1 MGKLSTHTTEVNTV
15 SVALGLLLAFRVN
28 TAYDRYWEGRKL
40 IQAIIS
46 IIRSFA
52 RQIWT
57 HAPEET
63 ENDCLQKKYCINLV
77 LAFFIATIHHL
88 RQEKG
93 AHHKDLRELL
103 PPGWI
108 PSCVK
113 KSEGDALST
122 KSSLNLPLN
131 LEGEPSNCRARRAS
145 DGSLD
150 AYEDNSEA
158 LRYTEDVHSRL
169 PRDILEEPDDNR
181 ITEVSED
188 MCMEADNPTDIN
200 NISRSL
206 VFQEFQITNIDKL
219 TVKEL
224 EKFVRDLERRVR
236 VQDEEARHERQP
248 LLHQT
253 KSQADL
259 PVYSHVSHNK
269 RKVLYREA
277 LKLVKK
283 YEDQKRQPKTRP
295 TEHCQFKCS
304 EDLPYLGD
312 SEISLPIE
320 ILFHVTFYIK
330 KLKAQE
336 KNKSALLSS
345 ATSSTD
351 ALVNSLT
358 ALERIAQTPIPK
370 AYNIHLKQA
379 VTLYIF
385 FLPLALVESLGWLV
399 TPVVAL
405 ASFTLFGILAIG
417 EEIEN
422 PFGYDDNDLPLLDYY
437 AGLKKDVDYILR
449 RIPHRDTLFHGI

>member
-1 MGKLSTHTTEVNTV
+1 
-15 SVALGLLLAFRVN
+15 
-28 TAYDRYWEGRKL
+28 
-40 IQAIIS
+40 
-46 IIRSFA
+46 
-52 RQIWT
+52 
-57 HAPEET
+57 
-63 ENDCLQKKYCINLV
+63 
-77 LAFFIATIHHL
+77 
-88 RQEKG
+88 
-93 AHHKDLRELL
+93 
-103 PPGWI
+103 
-108 PSCVK
+108 
-113 KSEGDALST
+113 
-122 KSSLNLPLN
+122 
-131 LEGEPSNCRARRAS
+131 
-145 DGSLD
+145 LD
-150 AYEDNSEA
+150 AYEENSEV
-158 LRYTEDVHSRL
+158 LRYTEDVHSHL

-236 VQDEEARHERQP
+236 VQDEEARLERQP

-253 KSQADL
+253 KNQADL

-295 TEHCQFKCS
+295 TEHCQFTCS

-370 AYNIHLKQA
+370 AYNIHL
-379 VTLYIF
+379 
-385 FLPLALVESLGWLV
+385 
-399 TPVVAL
+399 
-405 ASFTLFGILAIG
+405 
-417 EEIEN
+417 
-422 PFGYDDNDLPLLDYY
+422 
-437 AGLKKDVDYILR
+437 
-449 RIPHRDTLFHGI
+449 